1 MSYYQKRKEEARQR
15 AKEWQADFS
24 RSSLSWGVCCEV
36 YSIFCDLAKRYGLT
50 KEFKENGII

>member
-15 AKEWQADFS
+15 AIEWQADFA

-50 KEFKENGII
+50 REFKENGII